1 MIDSVRI
8 FACRTDGASTEAE
21 SYARLL
27 PPEAVARARRLR
39 SPAARAEALV
49 AAAFLRSVLASEVGT
64 TPAALRLTSHCRW
77 CGDGAHGKP
86 TLAGPDAPSLHFNL
100 SHTPGLALLAV
111 STVEVGVDVER
122 VGGADVT
129 TGSELVLTTA
139 EQASLATQPTVG
151 GVAYLELFTRKE
163 SYLKGVGVGLV
174 RDPREVTFEPG
185 GGRWS
190 VVLDHGRPTPW
201 RSCSLGLKR
210 QWIGALAVASPQA
223 TVRWQ
228 TWPASAPPASP
239 RRRS

>member
-1 MIDSVRI
+1 MAPPPRPSPTLGCFRRRPWRGHGG
-8 FACRTDGASTEAE
+8 C
-21 SYARLL
+21 AR
-27 PPEAVARARRLR
+27 PRRARRRSSQLPSCAASWHRKSGRPLPRFGSRATAAGAATGPTASRRLPGRTPRRCTSTCRTRPASRSWR
-39 SPAARAEALV
+39 SPRSRSESTSNAWAA
-49 AAAFLRSVLASEVGT
+49 
-64 TPAALRLTSHCRW
+64 
-77 CGDGAHGKP
+77 P
-86 TLAGPDAPSLHFNL
+86 TLPPVASWC
-100 SHTPGLALLAV
+100 
-111 STVEVGVDVER
+111 
-122 VGGADVT
+122 
-129 TGSELVLTTA
+129 LTAA